1 MVDARDVAD
10 LLAERPDLEP
20 ALQAI
25 LEPDPPWDFD
35 DVDTD
40 SGAFGELVSHGI
52 VEEDEDGYRVA
63 DPGAVQAALE
73 QPDTT
78 DLSQGTDADELTHRI
93 RLPNIRTVVAVAG
106 GLLLVALFR
115 LTSFTNVFRGDDTV
129 LSANDPYYYRYL
141 IEQSLASGE
150 LGLAELPR
158 SVTKGE
164 PLFVATLQ
172 IVSDLVGGTPDAT
185 GLVLAWYPVATAVL
199 TGVLLL
205 ALVTTLTDDRRVAFA
220 ALLMFALTP
229 SNAFRTS
236 LGFADHHAFDYLWL
250 TLTALAVVVLTVET
264 TRRDT
269 PRLTRTTA
277 GVFAL
282 VAGVAGQTLA
292 WEAGPLLLV
301 PLGVFL
307 ALDSLFA
314 VQTGR
319 SPARTHAPT
328 LLGIG
333 LGAAVV
339 WTAHTTL
346 EWHTPLVAV
355 SPALLFGGGV
365 AATAVGEVAYRANV
379 PAVAP
384 AVVELGGG
392 ITALVVLPG
401 QYPEQWERVVRNVNT
416 KLLRTDAIAETGG
429 LFGESFGWLLLFGFV
444 FLLAI
449 PYFVV
454 FTRRAAERPGWT
466 PLVVYAWYFVA
477 LAVVQIRFA
486 GQMAPFVA
494 VFAGVGFV
502 ALAEWVDVIDEP
514 PAVIG
519 DAPDAVRNLTLPDRA
534 TIQSLVVLF
543 LLVGSLSFVQ
553 IPVKT
558 GQLTH
563 TDAQYE
569 TASWM
574 ADHADDR
581 EMEYPDSYV
590 FSQWGDSRFYNY
602 FVNGESQSFGFA
614 RSNYD
619 VFLFG
624 TDAQQWYERLRD
636 RVGFVVVPPEAVGNA
651 TMIGTRLYQTD
662 GSRTEATPGLAHYRL
677 VFVSE
682 DAQQKVFTLVPGA
695 RIVGEAR
702 PNQTLTVETDVT
714 VGSYDTTYER
724 EVQTGPNGNY
734 SVTVPYASEYRVA
747 GESVTV
753 TKTDVQNG
761 AAVTVE

>member
-10 LLAERPDLEP
+10 LLAKRPDLEP
-20 ALQAI
+20 ALQAV

-52 VEEDEDGYRVA
+52 VEEHKDGYRVA
-63 DPGAVQAALE
+63 DPGAVRDALE
-73 QPDTT
+73 QLDGDEPPPD
-78 DLSQGTDADELTHRI
+78 TDADKLRHRI
-93 RLPNIRTVVAVAG
+93 QLPKLRPTAAVVG

-141 IEQSLASGE
+141 VEQSLASGE
-150 LGLAELPR
+150 LGFAELPA

-172 IVSDLVGGTPDAT
+172 IVSDLAGGTPDAT

-205 ALVTTLTDDRRVAFA
+205 ALVTTLTDDRRVALA
-220 ALLMFALTP
+220 ALVMFALTP
-229 SNAFRTS
+229 SNGFRTS

-269 PRLTRTTA
+269 PRLTHTTA
-277 GVFAL
+277 GIFAL
-282 VAGVAGQTLA
+282 AAGVAGQILA

-307 ALDSLFA
+307 ALDTLLA
-314 VQTGR
+314 VRTGR

-333 LGAAVV
+333 LGAVVV

-346 EWHTPLVAV
+346 GWHTPLVAA

-365 AATAVGEVAYRANV
+365 AVTAVGEVAYRANV
-379 PAVAP
+379 PAVVP
-384 AVVELGGG
+384 AVVKLGGA
-392 ITALVVLPG
+392 ITALVVVPG
-401 QYPEQWERVVRNVNT
+401 QYPEQWERVVRNIET
-416 KLLRTDAIAETGG
+416 RLFRTDGIAESVGLLGG
-429 LFGESFGWLLLFGFV
+429 SFGWLLLFGFV
-444 FLLAI
+444 FLLAV
-449 PYFVV
+449 PYLVV

-466 PLVVYAWYFVA
+466 LLVVYAWYFIA

-494 VFAGVGFV
+494 VFAGIGFV

-514 PAVIG
+514 PAVTG
-519 DAPDAVRNLTLPDRA
+519 DADPVRNLTLPDRA

-558 GQLTH
+558 SQLTH

-581 EMEYPDSYV
+581 EIEYPNSYV
-590 FSQWGDSRFYNY
+590 FSQWGDNRFYNY
-602 FVNGESQSFGFA
+602 FVNGESRSYGFA
-614 RSNYD
+614 RSNYEA
-619 VFLFG
+619 FLFG

-636 RVGFVVVPPEAVGNA
+636 RTGFVVVPPEAVGNA
-651 TMIGTRLYQTD
+651 TTIGTRLYQTD
-662 GSRTEATPGLAHYRL
+662 GSRTEAAPGLAHYRL

-682 DAQQKVFTLVPGA
+682 DTQQKVFTLIPGA

-702 PNQTLTVETDVT
+702 PNQTLTIETDVT

-724 EVQTGPNGNY
+724 EVQTGANGNY

-753 TKTDVQNG
+753 TETDVQNG
-761 AAVTVE
+761 TRVTVE

>member
-1 MVDARDVAD
+1 MKGSDDIRS
-10 LLAERPDLEP
+10 LLEKRPDLEP
-20 ALQAI
+20 EIEAAL
-25 LEPDPPWDFD
+25 ESDPPWDFD

-52 VEEDEDGYRVA
+52 VEEHQDGYRVA
-63 DPGAVQAALE
+63 NPGAVRAALE
-73 QPDTT
+73 QPDG
-78 DLSQGTDADELTHRI
+78 DEPSPDTDADELTHHI
-93 RLPNIRTVVAVAG
+93 QLPSLRTTAAVAG

-115 LTSFTNVFRGDDTV
+115 LTSFLNVFRGGDTV

-172 IVSDLVGGTPDAT
+172 IVSDLAGGTPDAT

-205 ALVTTLTDDRRVAFA
+205 ALVTTLTDDRRVALA
-220 ALLMFALTP
+220 ALVMFALTP

-282 VAGVAGQTLA
+282 AAGVAGQVLA

-301 PLGVFL
+301 PLGAFL
-307 ALDSLFA
+307 ALDSLLA
-314 VQTGR
+314 VRTGR

-333 LGAAVV
+333 LGAVVV

-346 EWHTPLVAV
+346 EWHTPLVAA
-355 SPALLFGGGV
+355 SPALLFAGGV
-365 AATAVGEVAYRANV
+365 AVTAVGEVTYRANV
-379 PAVAP
+379 PAAVP
-384 AVVELGGG
+384 AVVELGGA

-416 KLLRTDAIAETGG
+416 RLLRTDAIAETGG

-444 FLLAI
+444 FLLAV
-449 PYFVV
+449 PYLVV

-466 PLVVYAWYFVA
+466 PLVVYAWYFIA

-494 VFAGVGFV
+494 VFAGIGFV
-502 ALAEWVDVIDEP
+502 ALAEWVDIIDQP
-514 PAVIG
+514 PAVTG
-519 DAPDAVRNLTLPDRA
+519 DADPVRNLTLPDRA
-534 TIQSLVVLF
+534 TVQSLVVLF

-558 GQLTH
+558 SQLTH

-574 ADHADDR
+574 ADHAADR
-581 EMEYPDSYV
+581 EMEYPNNYV

-602 FVNGESQSFGFA
+602 FVNGESRSYGFA
-614 RSNYD
+614 RSNYEA
-619 VFLFG
+619 FLLG

-636 RVGFVVVPPEAVGNA
+636 RVGFVVVPPAAVGNA
-651 TMIGTRLYQTD
+651 TTIGTRLYRTD

-695 RIVGEAR
+695 RIAGEAR

-724 EVQTGPNGNY
+724 EIQTGANGNY

-753 TKTDVQNG
+753 TETDVQNG
-761 AAVTVE
+761 TRVTVE

>member
-52 VEEDEDGYRVA
+52 VEEHEGGYRVA
-63 DPGAVQAALE
+63 NPGAVRAALE
-73 QPDTT
+73 QPDS
-78 DLSQGTDADELTHRI
+78 DEPSPDTDADELTHRI
-93 RLPNIRTVVAVAG
+93 QLPNLRTTAAVVG

-141 IEQSLASGE
+141 VEQSLASGE
-150 LGLAELPR
+150 IGLTELPA

-172 IVSDLVGGTPDAT
+172 IISDLAGGTPDAT

-205 ALVTTLTDDRRVAFA
+205 ALVTTLTDDRRVALA

-250 TLTALAVVVLTVET
+250 TLTALAVTVLSIET

-277 GVFAL
+277 GVSAL
-282 VAGVAGQTLA
+282 AAGVAGQTLA

-307 ALDSLFA
+307 ALDSLLA
-314 VQTGR
+314 VRTGR
-319 SPARTHAPT
+319 SPARTHGPT
-328 LLGIG
+328 ILGIG
-333 LGAAVV
+333 VGAVVV

-346 EWHTPLVAV
+346 EWHTPLVAA
-355 SPALLFGGGV
+355 SPVLLFAGGIAV
-365 AATAVGEVAYRANV
+365 TAVGEVAYRVNV
-379 PAVAP
+379 PAVVP
-384 AVVELGGG
+384 AVVELGGA
-392 ITALVVLPG
+392 ITALIVFPG
-401 QYPEQWERVVRNVNT
+401 QYPEQWERVARNVNT
-416 KLLRTDAIAETGG
+416 RLLRTDAIAETGG

-444 FLLAI
+444 FILAV
-449 PYFVV
+449 PYLVV
-454 FTRRAAERPGWT
+454 FTRRAAERLGWT
-466 PLVVYAWYFVA
+466 PLVVYAWYFIV

-494 VFAGVGFV
+494 VFAGIGFV

-514 PAVIG
+514 PAVTR
-519 DAPDAVRNLTLPDRA
+519 DDPDAVRNLTLN
-534 TIQSLVVLF
+534 TTQSLVVLF

-553 IPVKT
+553 IPIKT
-558 GQLTH
+558 SQLTH

-574 ADHADDR
+574 ADHAVDR
-581 EMEYPDSYV
+581 EMQYPDSYV
-590 FSQWGDSRFYNY
+590 LSQWGDNRFYNY
-602 FVNGESQSFGFA
+602 FVNGESRSYGFA
-614 RSNYD
+614 RSNYEA
-619 VFLFG
+619 FLFG

-636 RVGFVVVPPEAVGNA
+636 RTGFVVVPPAAVGNA
-651 TMIGTRLYQTD
+651 TTIGTRLYQTD
-662 GSRTEATPGLAHYRL
+662 GSQTEAAPGLAHYRL

-695 RIVGEAR
+695 RIAGKAR

-724 EVQTGPNGNY
+724 EVQTGANGNY
-734 SVTVPYASEYRVA
+734 SVTVPHVSEYRVA
-747 GESVTV
+747 GESVTP
-753 TKTDVQNG
+753 TETDVQNG
-761 AAVTVE
+761 TRVTVE